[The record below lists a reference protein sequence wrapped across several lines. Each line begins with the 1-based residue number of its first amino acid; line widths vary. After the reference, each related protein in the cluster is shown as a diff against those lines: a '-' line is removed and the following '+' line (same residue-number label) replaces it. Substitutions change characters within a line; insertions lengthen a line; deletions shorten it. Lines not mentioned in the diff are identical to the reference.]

1 MGRDVVETAFRFV
14 ESINRQDVEKL
25 TEMMT
30 EDHRFVDLAGDEY
43 VGREA
48 MKRGWTDYFRLCPDY
63 LIHVC
68 ELHQQGNRVYLIGR
82 TTGSHL
88 GIPWREEFQDSAIW
102 IADVEGGRVSLWRI
116 VADTEETRQAYGI
129 PI

>member
-1 MGRDVVETAFRFV
+1 MAQDVVETAFRFV
-14 ESINRQDVEKL
+14 ESINRQKVDKL

-30 EDHRFVDLAGDEY
+30 GDHRFFDLSGEEHG
-43 VGREA
+43 GRA
-48 MKRGWTDYFRLCPDY
+48 VVQRGWSDYFGACPDY

-68 ELHQQGNRVYLIGR
+68 ELHQRGNRVYLIGR

-88 GIPWREEFQDSAIW
+88 GIPWRKEFQDTIIW
-102 IADVEGGRVSLWRI
+102 IADAEGERISLWKI
-116 VADTEETRQAYGI
+116 VADTTEARRAHGI